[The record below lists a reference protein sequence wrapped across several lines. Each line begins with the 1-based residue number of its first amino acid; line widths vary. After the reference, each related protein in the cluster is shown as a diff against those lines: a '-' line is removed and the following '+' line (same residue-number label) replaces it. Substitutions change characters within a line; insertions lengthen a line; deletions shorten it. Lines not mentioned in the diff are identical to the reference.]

1 MLANIVVTL
10 FVHTS
15 IVPWGALEDISAD
28 VAPKGLAFE
37 RWETLTERLLSL
49 EWLVVVHEGMPIFAP
64 PSIGSTRSR
73 SSICIIHIVWLLSGA
88 TLRLSC
94 CSFPCFP
101 FCLCKFS
108 LKLFNTG
115 FQICVLW
122 SQDLH
127 YSLKLLITR
136 VICYFWSQ
144 QVAFASLALQIDRI
158 TLSEPVLAQLI
169 NWRKLILRFARAPL
183 DFARDTIAT
192 GLPVVQAIL
201 ILELSAASFTP
212 KHDRVERL
220 QDKPIQL
227 VV

>member
-1 MLANIVVTL
+1 MLANVVITL
-10 FVHTS
+10 IVHTS

-28 VAPKGLAFE
+28 VASKGLAFE
-37 RWETLTERLLSL
+37 RWETLAERQLSL
-49 EWLVVVHEGMPIFAP
+49 EWLVEVHEWMPVFAP
-64 PSIGSTRSR
+64 PSIWSTRSR
-73 SSICIIHIVWLLSGA
+73 SSIRIIRIVWLLSGA
-88 TLRLSC
+88 ALGLSC

-115 FQICVLW
+115 FKICVLW

-136 VICYFWSQ
+136 VIWYLRAQ
-144 QVAFASLALQIDRI
+144 QVALAGLALQIDRI
-158 TLSEPVLAQLI
+158 TLSEPVLTQVL

-183 DFARDTIAT
+183 DFARDAKAT
-192 GLPVVQAIL
+192 GLPVVLAIL
-201 ILELSAASFTP
+201 ILELSAANLTP
-212 KHDRVERL
+212 EHDRVERL
-220 QDKPIQL
+220 LDEPIQL